1 MSFFPNLDITRQAWV
16 DYKEGE
22 GEGGGDKKSEARGM
36 SDQCKSVKL

>member
-22 GEGGGDKKSEARGM
+22 GGGGDKKSEARGM